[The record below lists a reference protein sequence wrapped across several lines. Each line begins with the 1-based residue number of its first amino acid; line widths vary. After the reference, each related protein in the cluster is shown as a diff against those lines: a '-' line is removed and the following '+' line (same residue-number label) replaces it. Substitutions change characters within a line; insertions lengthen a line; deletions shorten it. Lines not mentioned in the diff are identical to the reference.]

1 MELLDSLNFHE
12 TRLLLVHCA
21 RGTAASEPQECLY
34 AVIAPARVGCISHGD
49 CRRELAA
56 IQDALLRI
64 LRSACAGHERRVC
77 CVVDLD
83 LHEAFSATPRYLIE
97 NCADWVMR

>member
-1 MELLDSLNFHE
+1 M
-12 TRLLLVHCA
+12 
-21 RGTAASEPQECLY
+21 
-34 AVIAPARVGCISHGD
+34 IAPTRVGCISHGEPWEHWKG
-49 CRRELAA
+49 RRELAA